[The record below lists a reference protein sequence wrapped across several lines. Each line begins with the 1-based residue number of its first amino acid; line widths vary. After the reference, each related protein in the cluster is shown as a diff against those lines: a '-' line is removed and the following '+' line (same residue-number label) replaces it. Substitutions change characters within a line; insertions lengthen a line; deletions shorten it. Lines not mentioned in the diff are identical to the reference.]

1 MKKIEFVV
9 QLIDA
14 ADLLK
19 KCSDVAVKL
28 LEQAECELEL
38 ALDILEDVDSEKAKR
53 FVARHSTPVRVGH
66 ATESAVFDAPFGQK
80 PTSAFITGET
90 VTRKND

>member
-1 MKKIEFVV
+1 MKTEFVV

-14 ADLLK
+14 SDLLK
-19 KCSDVAVKL
+19 KVSAVAVSL

-38 ALDILEDVDSEKAKR
+38 ALDILEDVESDKAKR
-53 FVARHSTPVRVGH
+53 FVARHSTPARARH
-66 ATESAVFDAPFGQK
+66 ATESAVFDAPFEQK